1 MNKLLGIIVLGLLF
15 CSNVNSKEVYLDC
28 YWVLADGQTDS
39 SLLVTINEKTKYLKV
54 GLIGTFAITELKKN
68 SITAISYATAF
79 DQSMEILTA
88 SFDKY
93 SGNLNIKGS
102 KKAHKK
108 FKCEKSI
115 WSN

>member
-1 MNKLLGIIVLGLLF
+1 MKKLLGIVVLGLLW
-15 CSNVNSKEVYLDC
+15 SGNAISKEVYLDC
-28 YWVLADGQTDS
+28 YWVLADGPTDN

-54 GLIGTFAITELKKN
+54 GPIGTFAITELNKN
-68 SITAISYATAF
+68 SIIAIRYATAF
-79 DQSMEILTA
+79 DQSKEILTA

-93 SGNLNIKGS
+93 SGNLDIKGN